1 MPNQTSLH
9 LLVSHLKST
18 HGLTSN
24 SVNVSIVTVTINH
37 HCWQSYRSMDRWFH
51 FFPYLWENK
60 ERITEVKKRKK
71 QSYVCI

>member
-37 HCWQSYRSMDRWFH
+37 HWW
-51 FFPYLWENK
+51 P
-60 ERITEVKKRKK
+60 V
-71 QSYVCI
+71 